1 MNLRAQLDRVSPMTE
16 RVYHAIVAYCR
27 AHYIPPN
34 YREIGKATGL
44 RSTSCV
50 AYHVE
55 ILIRRGLLV
64 WVGPEYAS
72 RAVVP
77 AEIAALVVREEVAA

>member
-34 YREIGKATGL
+34 YREIGAAVGL
-44 RSTSCV
+44 KSTSCV

-55 ILIRRGLLV
+55 ILIWRGLLV
-64 WVGPEYAS
+64 RVGAGLS

-77 AEIAALVVREEVAA
+77 AEIVGLVVREEVAA